1 MDRGNFNEVN
11 YYEFI
16 RDVDKYF
23 EDSHNQAKTYASQFD
38 GFKYQERVSKAT
50 IKSDIP
56 NDLEDLLNR
65 IRRKVKEERIRI
77 A

>member
-23 EDSHNQAKTYASQFD
+23 EDSHNQAQTYADKF
-38 GFKYQERVSKAT
+38 
-50 IKSDIP
+50 
-56 NDLEDLLNR
+56 
-65 IRRKVKEERIRI
+65 
-77 A
+77 